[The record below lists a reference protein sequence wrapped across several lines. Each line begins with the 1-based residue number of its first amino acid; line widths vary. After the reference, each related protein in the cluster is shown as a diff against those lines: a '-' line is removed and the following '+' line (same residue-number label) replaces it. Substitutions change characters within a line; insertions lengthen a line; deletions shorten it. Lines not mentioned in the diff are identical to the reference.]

1 MSEQTQVARKVK
13 KPLRKRIPIVLAH
26 VLLAVLAF
34 IWLIPIFWVVLTS
47 FRGTQGSYSSTFLP
61 TVYSL
66 KNYVKLF
73 TDFSVFNF
81 PQMLLNTLI
90 VATANCLI
98 STFFVVAVA
107 YTLSRLRFPS
117 RKKLMN
123 IAMVINLF
131 PGFMAMIA
139 NYYIFKML
147 GWLDGP
153 MLRVA
158 MIAVYAGGAGV
169 GYHIAKG
176 FFDTIPIALDEAAM
190 LDGATKFQV
199 LLKIIM
205 PLSKPIVVYTLL
217 TSFAG
222 PFKDFMLAKVLCGP
236 NKAYY
241 TVAVGMYQM
250 LEKEYIDEW
259 FCSFAAAAVIISIPI
274 AALFLATQKYYAT
287 GVSGAVK
294 G

>member
-1 MSEQTQVARKVK
+1 MKNNTRS
-13 KPLRKRIPIVLAH
+13 LRKRILVGLSH
-26 VLLAVLAF
+26 GVLAVLSF
-34 IWLIPIFWVVLTS
+34 LWLIPIVWVVLTS
-47 FRGTQGSYSSTFLP
+47 FRGTKGSYSSTFFP
-61 TVYSL
+61 ASYSL
-66 KNYVKLF
+66 DNYKKLF

-81 PQMLLNTLI
+81 PQMMLNTLI
-90 VATANCLI
+90 IAVISCLI
-98 STFFVVAVA
+98 STFFVVSVA
-107 YTLSRLRFPS
+107 YTLSRLRFRG
-117 RKKLMN
+117 RKALMN
-123 IAMVINLF
+123 AAMIIHLF
-131 PGFMAMIA
+131 PGFMSMIA
-139 NYYIFKML
+139 VYYIVKML
-147 GWLDGP
+147 GWTDGP

-190 LDGATKFQV
+190 IDGATKWQV
-199 LLKIIM
+199 LTRIIM
-205 PLSKPIVVYTLL
+205 PLSRPIIVYTLL

-236 NKAYY
+236 NKDYF

-250 LEKEYIDEW
+250 LEREYIDQW
-259 FCSFAAAAVIISIPI
+259 FCSFAAAAVVISIPI
-274 AALFLATQKYYAT
+274 ATLFLCTQKYYAE

>member
-1 MSEQTQVARKVK
+1 MSENTQVRKVK
-13 KPLRKRIPIVLAH
+13 KPLRKRMTVVAAH

-34 IWLIPIFWVVLTS
+34 IWLIPIFWVLLTS
-47 FRGTQGSYSSTFLP
+47 FRGTQGSYSSTFFP
-61 TVYSL
+61 TIYTL

-81 PQMLLNTLI
+81 PQMLVNTLI
-90 VATANCLI
+90 VAVANCLI
-98 STFFVVAVA
+98 STFFVVSVA

-117 RKKLMN
+117 RKKIMN
-123 IAMVINLF
+123 MAMVINLF
-131 PGFMAMIA
+131 PGFMSMIA

-169 GYHIAKG
+169 GYHVAKG

-199 LLKIIM
+199 LLRIIM

>member
-1 MSEQTQVARKVK
+1 MSENTQVRKVK
-13 KPLRKRIPIVLAH
+13 KPLRKRVTVVAAH

-34 IWLIPIFWVVLTS
+34 IWLIPIFWVLLTS
-47 FRGTQGSYSSTFLP
+47 FRGTQGSYSSTFFP
-61 TVYSL
+61 TIYTL

-81 PQMLLNTLI
+81 PQMLVNTLI
-90 VATANCLI
+90 VAVANCLI
-98 STFFVVAVA
+98 STFFVVSVA

-117 RKKLMN
+117 RKKIMN
-123 IAMVINLF
+123 MAMVINLF
-131 PGFMAMIA
+131 PGFMSMIA

-169 GYHIAKG
+169 GYHVAKG

-199 LLKIIM
+199 LLRIIM

>member
-1 MSEQTQVARKVK
+1 MNQDTIVR
-13 KPLRKRIPIVLAH
+13 KPLRKRILVFLAH

-34 IWLIPIFWVVLTS
+34 IWLIPIFWVLLSS
-47 FRGTQGSYSSTFLP
+47 FRGTKGSFSSTFFP
-61 TVYSL
+61 TSYSL
-66 KNYVKLF
+66 DNYIKLF

-81 PQMLLNTLI
+81 PQMMFNTVI
-90 VATANCLI
+90 IAVANCLL
-98 STFFVVAVA
+98 STFFVVSVA
-107 YTLSRLRFPS
+107 YTLSRLRFKS
-117 RKKLMN
+117 RKRIMN
-123 IAMVINLF
+123 VAMVINLF
-131 PGFMAMIA
+131 PGFMSMIA

-147 GWLDGP
+147 GWTNGP

-176 FFDTIPIALDEAAM
+176 FFDTIPIALDEAAV
-190 LDGATKFQV
+190 LDGATKWQV

-205 PLSKPIVVYTLL
+205 PLSKPIIVYTLL

-236 NKAYY
+236 NKDYF

-250 LEKEYIDEW
+250 LEQEYIDQW

-274 AALFLATQKYYAT
+274 AALFLATQKYYTT
-287 GVSGAVK
+287 GISGAVK

>member
-1 MSEQTQVARKVK
+1 MSEQTQVARKVR
-13 KPLRKRIPIVLAH
+13 KPLRRRIPIILAH

-47 FRGTQGSYSSTFLP
+47 FRDTQGSYSSAFLP

-205 PLSKPIVVYTLL
+205 PLSKSIVVYTLL

>member
-1 MSEQTQVARKVK
+1 MRLNKNGTVK
-13 KPLRKRIPIVLAH
+13 RPLRKRIGIFLAH
-26 VLLAVLAF
+26 VALAILAF

-47 FRGTQGSYSSTFLP
+47 FRGTKGAYSSTFFP
-61 TVYSL
+61 TSYTL
-66 KNYVKLF
+66 DNFIKLF

-90 VATANCLI
+90 IAVANCLL
-98 STFFVVAVA
+98 STFFVVSVA

-117 RKKLMN
+117 RKKIMC

-131 PGFMAMIA
+131 PGFMSMIA

-147 GWLDGP
+147 GWTNGP

-205 PLSKPIVVYTLL
+205 PLSKPIIVYTLL

-236 NKAYY
+236 NKAYF

-250 LEKEYIDEW
+250 LEQEYIDQW

-274 AALFLATQKYYAT
+274 AALFLATQKYYT
-287 GVSGAVK
+287 VGVGGAVK

>member
-1 MSEQTQVARKVK
+1 MSENTQVRKVK
-13 KPLRKRIPIVLAH
+13 KPLRKRVTVVLAH

-47 FRGTQGSYSSTFLP
+47 FRGTQGSYSSTFFP
-61 TVYSL
+61 TVYTL

-81 PQMLLNTLI
+81 PQMLVNTLI
-90 VATANCLI
+90 VAVANCLI
-98 STFFVVAVA
+98 STFFVVSVA

-117 RKKLMN
+117 RKKIMN
-123 IAMVINLF
+123 VAMVINLF
-131 PGFMAMIA
+131 PGFMSMIA

-147 GWLDGP
+147 DWLDGP

-169 GYHIAKG
+169 GYHVAKG

-236 NKAYY
+236 NKDYY

-250 LEKEYIDEW
+250 LEKEYIDQW

>member
-1 MSEQTQVARKVK
+1 MRVSNLHLQFATFF
-13 KPLRKRIPIVLAH
+13 PTSYTLDN
-26 VLLAVLAF
+26 F
-34 IWLIPIFWVVLTS
+34 I
-47 FRGTQGSYSSTFLP
+47 
-61 TVYSL
+61 
-66 KNYVKLF
+66 KLF

-90 VATANCLI
+90 IAVANCLL
-98 STFFVVAVA
+98 STFFVVSVA

-117 RKKLMN
+117 RKKIMS

-131 PGFMAMIA
+131 PGFMSMIA

-147 GWLDGP
+147 GWTNGP

-205 PLSKPIVVYTLL
+205 PLSKPIIVYTLL

-236 NKAYY
+236 NKAYF

-250 LEKEYIDEW
+250 LEQEYIDQW

-274 AALFLATQKYYAT
+274 AALFLATQKYYT
-287 GVSGAVK
+287 VGVGGAVK

>member
-1 MSEQTQVARKVK
+1 MSKRK
-13 KPLRKRIPIVLAH
+13 KPFRKRVVVILAH
-26 VLLAVLAF
+26 AVLAVLSF
-34 IWLIPIFWVVLTS
+34 VWLIPIIWVILTS
-47 FRGTQGSYSSTFLP
+47 FRGTKGSYSSTFFP
-61 TVYSL
+61 TRYSL
-66 KNYVKLF
+66 DNYRKLF
-73 TDFSVFNF
+73 TDFSAFNF
-81 PQMLLNTLI
+81 PQMMLNTLI
-90 VATANCLI
+90 IAVVSCLI
-98 STFFVVAVA
+98 STFFVISVA
-107 YTLSRLRFPS
+107 YTLSRLRFKG
-117 RKKLMN
+117 RKALMN
-123 IAMVINLF
+123 AAMIIHLF
-131 PGFMAMIA
+131 PGFMSMIA
-139 NYYIFKML
+139 VYYIVKML
-147 GWLDGP
+147 GWTDGP

-158 MIAVYAGGAGV
+158 MVAVYAGGAGV

-190 LDGATKFQV
+190 IDGATRWHV
-199 LLKIIM
+199 LTKIIM

-236 NKAYY
+236 NKEYF

-250 LEKEYIDEW
+250 LEKEYIDQW

-274 AALFLATQKYYAT
+274 ATLFLCTQKYYAE

>member
-1 MSEQTQVARKVK
+1 MSRNTLPKPK
-13 KPLRKRIPIVLAH
+13 KPLHKRIVVFLSHAF
-26 VLLAVLAF
+26 LAVLAF
-34 IWLIPIFWVVLTS
+34 IWLIPIFWVILTS
-47 FRGTQGSYSSTFLP
+47 LRGTKGAYSSTFFP
-61 TVYSL
+61 TSYSL
-66 KNYVKLF
+66 ANYHKLF

-81 PQMLLNTLI
+81 PQMMLNTLI
-90 VATANCLI
+90 IAVASCLI
-98 STFFVVAVA
+98 STFFVVSVA
-107 YTLSRLRFPS
+107 YTLSRLRFRS
-117 RKKLMN
+117 RKKIMSA
-123 IAMVINLF
+123 AMIINLF

-139 NYYIFKML
+139 DYYIFKML
-147 GWLDGP
+147 GWTEGP

-158 MIAVYAGGAGV
+158 MIAVYAGCAGV

-190 LDGATKFQV
+190 LDGATRWQV
-199 LLKIIM
+199 LRHIIM

-250 LEKEYIDEW
+250 LEQEYIDQW
-259 FCSFAAAAVIISIPI
+259 FCSFAAAAVIISVPI
-274 AALFLATQKYYAT
+274 AALFLATQKYYT
-287 GVSGAVK
+287 VGVSGAVK

>member
-1 MSEQTQVARKVK
+1 M
-13 KPLRKRIPIVLAH
+13 
-26 VLLAVLAF
+26 
-34 IWLIPIFWVVLTS
+34 LTS

-153 MLRVA
+153 MLRIA